1 MTTREKAASG
11 GDAVQARAH
20 IDLAEMPANERL
32 GCWVDEV
39 CAASAEADCE
49 LSEPERLYGRLEHL
63 HISDIAINHL
73 RVSAQTFR
81 RTRAHLSRAR
91 DDVFALVRVQSGQAR
106 VEQGERRIVLDAG
119 DLAINSGLET
129 GAMHL
134 SEGADVLLTVI
145 PAALMRSVTGTSHQR
160 GTLRLGRDGHYAP
173 LLSQF
178 LQSLV
183 DHADTLSSASA
194 SHLRNGL
201 LSTIA
206 AACTPGPTAEA
217 DDANRLAQY
226 HRARVLEFMRQ
237 HLATPGLDLAA
248 IAAGVGLSVSQIHRL
263 FPSSSGSPMR
273 TLWQLRLQRARQLLD
288 TTHPP
293 QLADVAWLCGYQTQA
308 HFNHAFKRQFGAAPT
323 VYLAQ
328 RITPRTQPRD
338 S

>member
-194 SHLRNGL
+194 SERACPPSGG
-201 LSTIA
+201 IMA
-206 AACTPGPTAEA
+206 AASQP
-217 DDANRLAQY
+217 
-226 HRARVLEFMRQ
+226 
-237 HLATPGLDLAA
+237 A
-248 IAAGVGLSVSQIHRL
+248 IADKWPKRVRRAKVSCSFL
-263 FPSSSGSPMR
+263 
-273 TLWQLRLQRARQLLD
+273 
-288 TTHPP
+288 
-293 QLADVAWLCGYQTQA
+293 
-308 HFNHAFKRQFGAAPT
+308 
-323 VYLAQ
+323 
-328 RITPRTQPRD
+328 
-338 S
+338 

>member
-119 DLAINSGLET
+119 DLG
-129 GAMHL
+129 
-134 SEGADVLLTVI
+134 
-145 PAALMRSVTGTSHQR
+145 QR
-160 GTLRLGRDGHYAP
+160 M
-173 LLSQF
+173 Q
-178 LQSLV
+178 
-183 DHADTLSSASA
+183 
-194 SHLRNGL
+194 
-201 LSTIA
+201 
-206 AACTPGPTAEA
+206 
-217 DDANRLAQY
+217 
-226 HRARVLEFMRQ
+226 
-237 HLATPGLDLAA
+237 AA
-248 IAAGVGLSVSQIHRL
+248 IAATPGPVLLVGTDCPALTVQHLRTAAAALQGGTGTGTGTGAKAVFIPAEDGGYVLVGLQQPQPGL
-263 FPSSSGSPMR
+263 FQGIDWSTERVMAQTR
-273 TLWQLRLQRARQLLD
+273 QRAGALGVALHELAPLWDVDTPDDLARLATLPEFAPLLVPQ
-288 TTHPP
+288 TPARCHPSLLSP
-293 QLADVAWLCGYQTQA
+293 EPAC
-308 HFNHAFKRQFGAAPT
+308 PC
-323 VYLAQ
+323 
-328 RITPRTQPRD
+328 
-338 S
+338 